1 MPHRLSDFW
10 RAADAIESPHHGSP
24 LLWRRRRPLLL
35 PPAPAMSV
43 YLRGVASLHGHTWP
57 LYAAGVPNATVLLS
71 TVTEIN
77 ATKCLSYGAGP
88 CPPDMP
94 ANIAALT
101 RALPTA
107 VVAPFVAKG
116 KR

>member
-1 MPHRLSDFW
+1 MTTVLARTNS
-10 RAADAIESPHHGSP
+10 
-24 LLWRRRRPLLL
+24 LLEKLF
-35 PPAPAMSV
+35 AV
-43 YLRGVASLHGHTWP
+43 
-57 LYAAGVPNATVLLS
+57 VPNATVLLS

>member
-1 MPHRLSDFW
+1 MVCLPTPDSIASGTTDRKSTLKPEKGGNVTTVLARTNS
-10 RAADAIESPHHGSP
+10 
-24 LLWRRRRPLLL
+24 LLEKLF
-35 PPAPAMSV
+35 AV
-43 YLRGVASLHGHTWP
+43 
-57 LYAAGVPNATVLLS
+57 VPNATVLLS

-101 RALPTA
+101 RARKTC
-107 VVAPFVAKG
+107 
-116 KR
+116 R